1 MFSFVHLLY
10 YINYSILIRIYYI
23 IWKCCQFIQIVF
35 NACCGVILALLAFFS
50 GWRWLPWTIRRVA
63 ARKERRAAKRLA
75 KKAAEA

>member
-1 MFSFVHLLY
+1 MKV
-10 YINYSILIRIYYI
+10 
-23 IWKCCQFIQIVF
+23 IQIVF

-75 KKAAEA
+75 KKAAKA